1 MPNKFKS
8 NFTFG
13 NVIAESDHLLADAY
27 WDNGDFAT
35 IESYEDKRCF
45 IIGRTGSGKSAT
57 FQHLIEKCPDK
68 VVRIDPESL
77 SLPYILNISVIH
89 QLMNAGVHL
98 ETFMKTLWKH
108 VIVVEILRHRY
119 QINTPE
125 QKQNILNFLME
136 RLKREPG
143 KAEAIKYLE
152 EFGDK
157 FWCETDERVRQ
168 IADTLVQKLNATG
181 SLSASLLNAGAKS
194 SGSIEETLTQ
204 ETKQEITNKF
214 QKIVNEMQ
222 LPRLNQMIVILNNTI
237 LDNRQNFTYLI
248 IDDLDKQWVNDELAI
263 LLIRCL
269 FQAVVDL
276 QQVKYLKILVAL
288 RTNIFQQLNYD
299 KQSRGGQEEK
309 FRGLALDI
317 RWTENDL
324 QNLMSTRAE
333 AASRYYKIDPPLT
346 LKDMLPN
353 PGKRPDKTPL
363 SYILSRTLM
372 RPRDAILY
380 LNTCTREATGREKIT
395 WDNIYHAE
403 KAYSNERLLALRDE
417 WKDPYL
423 GIDKVFEKFYHKSAK
438 LSNTEIT
445 EILEDIALL
454 IGDRNFLGKQW
465 LETMC
470 EPMYAATSVQKT
482 WEEIYGTLI
491 KLLYNVGFIGI
502 TKGPHGR
509 PVFAYDD
516 PGLTQINGNLS
527 PNIYFEIHPA
537 FRQALNIVDNHS
549 SP

>member
-35 IESYEDKRCF
+35 IESHEDKRCF

-57 FQHLIEKCPDK
+57 FQHLMERNPDK
-68 VVRIDPESL
+68 VVKIDPESL
-77 SLPYILNISVIH
+77 SLPYILNINLIH

-125 QKQNILNFLME
+125 QKQNILSYLMDK
-136 RLKREPG
+136 LKREPG

-157 FWCETDERVRQ
+157 FWCETDERVKQ

-181 SLSASLLNAGAKS
+181 SLAANLLSVSAKS

-214 QKIVNEMQ
+214 QNIVNEMQ
-222 LPRLNQMIVILNNTI
+222 LPRLNQMVVILNNTI
-237 LDNRQNFTYLI
+237 LDTHQHFTYLI
-248 IDDLDKQWVNDELAI
+248 IDDLDKQWINDELAI
-263 LLIRCL
+263 LLISCL

-288 RTNIFQQLNYD
+288 RTNIFQQLNYG

-324 QNLMSTRAE
+324 QDLLNTRAE

-353 PGKRPDKTPL
+353 SGKRPEKTPL

-380 LNTCTREATGREKIT
+380 LNTCTREATGKEKIT

-423 GIDKVFEKFYHKSAK
+423 GIDKVFEKFHHKAAK
-438 LSNTEIT
+438 LSNIEI
-445 EILEDIALL
+445 EVILEDVALL
-454 IGDRNFLGKQW
+454 LGDRNFLGKQW
-465 LETMC
+465 LEAMC
-470 EPMYAATSVQKT
+470 EPMYAATNVPKT
-482 WEEIYGTLI
+482 WEEIYGILI

-502 TKGPHGR
+502 AKGPHGR
-509 PVFAYDD
+509 SVYAYDD
-516 PGLTQINGNLS
+516 PGLTQINGNLA

-537 FRQALNIVDNHS
+537 FRQALNMIDNHS